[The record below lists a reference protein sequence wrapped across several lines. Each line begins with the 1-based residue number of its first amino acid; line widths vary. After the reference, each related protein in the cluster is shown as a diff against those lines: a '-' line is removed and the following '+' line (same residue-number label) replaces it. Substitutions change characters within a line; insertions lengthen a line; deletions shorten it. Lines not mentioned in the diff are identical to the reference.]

1 MARIEEFED
10 HCWKDVI
17 DADTVSVY
25 SNYRRETRVGDKPAL
40 LAIDLYRLVYEGG
53 PRPPVETT
61 PKHYNTCGKFA
72 HDAIEPTKR
81 LLAAARRAKLPIFY
95 CTQETRPQNRPWGV
109 GSTRHTVKIPPEM
122 YQIYHEFAPQ
132 PEDVI
137 ITKQRASIFQ
147 GTPLLSHLN
156 FLGVKSLIVCG
167 ESTSGCVRA
176 SCVDAYS
183 VGFHVSLVEECTYD
197 RSELIHKVNLFDLH
211 HKYVDVMKVDE
222 VVGHLNGAAK
232 PATPLA
238 AE

>member
-1 MARIEEFED
+1 MARKVDFED

-17 DADTVSVY
+17 DADTLKVY
-25 SNYRRETRVGDKPAL
+25 DCYRRDTFVGDKPAL
-40 LAIDLYRLVYEGG
+40 LAIDLYNLVYEGG

-61 PKHYNTCGKFA
+61 PQHYNTCGHFA
-72 HDAIEPTKR
+72 YDAIEPTKK

-109 GSTRHTVKIPPEM
+109 GSTRSHVKLDPSVFG
-122 YQIYHEFAPQ
+122 IYREFTPA

-147 GTPLLSHLN
+147 GTPIVSHLN
-156 FLGVKSLIVCG
+156 YLGIKSLIVCG

-183 VGFHVSLVEECTYD
+183 LGYHVSLVAECTYD
-197 RSELIHKVNLFDLH
+197 RSALIHKVNLFDLA
-211 HKYVDVMKVDE
+211 HKYVDVMHLDE
-222 VVGHLNGAAK
+222 VVAHISR
-232 PATPLA
+232 
-238 AE
+238 

>member
-1 MARIEEFED
+1 MARIEDFED
-10 HCWKDVI
+10 HCWSDVI
-17 DADTVSVY
+17 DADTINVY
-25 SNYRRETRVGDKPAL
+25 SNYRRETFVGEKPAL

-61 PKHYNTCGKFA
+61 PQHYNTCGHFA
-72 HDAIEPTKR
+72 YDAIGPTKR
-81 LLAAARRAKLPIFY
+81 LLAAARRAKIPIFY

-109 GSTRHTVKIPPEM
+109 NSTRIARKIPPDMFE
-122 YQIYHEFAPQ
+122 IYHEFVPQ

-147 GTPLLSHLN
+147 GTPLVSHLN
-156 FLGVKSLIVCG
+156 YLGIKSLIVCG

-183 VGFHVSLVEECTYD
+183 VGFHVSLVEECTFD
-197 RSELIHKVNLFDLH
+197 RSAIIHKVNLFDLH
-211 HKYVDVMKVDE
+211 HKYVDVMKLDE
-222 VVGHLNGAAK
+222 VVAHLDTSANK
-232 PATPLA
+232 TSMA

>member
-1 MARIEEFED
+1 MARIEDFED
-10 HCWKDVI
+10 HCWADVI

-25 SNYRRETRVGDKPAL
+25 SNYRRETFVGQKPAL

-61 PKHYNTCGKFA
+61 PQHYNTCGHFA
-72 HDAIEPTKR
+72 YDAIGPTKR
-81 LLAAARRAKLPIFY
+81 LLAAARRAKVPIFY

-109 GSTRHTVKIPPEM
+109 NSTRIARKIPPDM
-122 YQIYHEFAPQ
+122 FDIYHEFAPQ

-147 GTPLLSHLN
+147 GTPLVSHLN
-156 FLGVKSLIVCG
+156 YLGIKSLIVCG

-183 VGFHVSLVEECTYD
+183 VGFHVSLVEECTFD
-197 RSELIHKVNLFDLH
+197 RSAIIHKVNLFDLH
-211 HKYVDVMKVDE
+211 HKYVDVMKLDE
-222 VVGHLNGAAK
+222 VVAHLDKSAK
-232 PATPLA
+232 KTSIA

>member
-1 MARIEEFED
+1 MARIEDFED

-17 DADTVSVY
+17 DADTISVY
-25 SNYRRETRVGDKPAL
+25 SNYRRETRVGDKPAV

-61 PKHYNTCGKFA
+61 PLHYNTCGKFA
-72 HDAIEPTKR
+72 HEAIAPTKR
-81 LLAAARRAKLPIFY
+81 LLAAARKAKLPIFY

-109 GSTRHTVKIPPEM
+109 GSTRHAVKIPPAMFE
-122 YQIYHEFAPQ
+122 IYHEFTPQ

-222 VVGHLNGAAK
+222 VEGHLEKLAK
-232 PATPLA
+232 SAKPLA

>member
-1 MARIEEFED
+1 MARIEDFED
-10 HCWKDVI
+10 HCWADVI
-17 DADTVSVY
+17 DADTISVY
-25 SNYRRETRVGDKPAL
+25 SNYRRETRVGDKPAV

-61 PKHYNTCGKFA
+61 PQHYNTCGHFA
-72 HDAIEPTKR
+72 YDAIEPTKR

-95 CTQETRPQNRPWGV
+95 CTQETRPQNRPAGV
-109 GSTRHTVKIPPEM
+109 GSTRIHRKIDPAMHE
-122 YQIYHEFAPQ
+122 IYHEFKPH

-147 GTPLLSHLN
+147 GTPLVSHLN
-156 FLGVKSLIVCG
+156 YLGIKSLIVCG

-183 VGFHVSLVEECTYD
+183 IGFHVALVEECTYD
-197 RSELIHKVNLFDLH
+197 RSALIHKVNLFDLH
-211 HKYVDVMKVDE
+211 HKYVDVIKVDE
-222 VVGHLNGAAK
+222 VVDHLD
-232 PATPLA
+232 ATAERRRVA

>member
-1 MARIEEFED
+1 MARIENFED

-25 SNYRRETRVGDKPAL
+25 SNYRRATFVGDKPAV

-61 PKHYNTCGKFA
+61 PQHYNTCGHFA
-72 HDAIEPTKR
+72 YQAIGPTKK

-109 GSTRHTVKIPPEM
+109 GSTRIVRHIPPEM
-122 YQIYHEFAPQ
+122 FAIYHEFTPE

-147 GTPLLSHLN
+147 GTPLVSHLN
-156 FLGVKSLIVCG
+156 FLGIKSLIVCG

-183 VGFHVSLVEECTYD
+183 LGFHVSLIEECTYD
-197 RSELIHKVNLFDLH
+197 RSAIIHKVNLFDLH
-211 HKYVDVMKVDE
+211 HKYVDVMKLDE
-222 VVGHLNGAAK
+222 VVAHLDGL
-232 PATPLA
+232 TPKA
-238 AE
+238 S

>member
-1 MARIEEFED
+1 MARKEDFED

-17 DADTVSVY
+17 DADTLKVY
-25 SNYRRETRVGDKPAL
+25 DCYRRETFVGDKPAVI
-40 LAIDLYRLVYEGG
+40 AIDLYKLVYEGG

-61 PKHYNTCGKFA
+61 PQHYNTCGKFA
-72 HDAIEPTKR
+72 YDAIEPTKK

-95 CTQETRPQNRPWGV
+95 CTQETRPQNRPYGV
-109 GSTRHTVKIPPEM
+109 GSTRSVVKLDPDVFE
-122 YQIYHEFAPQ
+122 IYHEFTPQ

-137 ITKQRASIFQ
+137 IKKQRASIFQ
-147 GTPLLSHLN
+147 GTPIVSHLN

-176 SCVDAYS
+176 SSVDAYS
-183 VGFHVSLVEECTYD
+183 LGYHVSLVEECTYD
-197 RSELIHKVNLFDLH
+197 RSALIHKVNLFDLA

-222 VVGHLNGAAK
+222 VVAHLDKSGKAK
-232 PATPLA
+232 AMA